1 MGVDGLEDDGINIR
15 AASGQPPERRRFAF
29 SEQAPIAWTRGRR
42 GRILDLVGPY
52 QLIKC
57 IKTLRLFPAARLP
70 VASTGQLS
78 YSRWPSCRSGDPV
91 QPGPATLTSEPSSLS
106 ARPSALP
113 PYTRRLLLWSFA
125 IGVLPPLVLIVAVA
139 SKSLYLLT
147 FIHVIS
153 GGTWTGFDIFM
164 GVIMS
169 RVLRTLDVPARVE
182 VAKRLTPTTFFIL
195 PSLAAVAVTAGIYL
209 AQTEN
214 KFDLSSPWIIA
225 ALVVVLI
232 LTAQGFGI
240 FMPNGV
246 RIFIELAKVK
256 PDTGLI
262 ARLNMRNVRLSGVQ
276 ALLQVL
282 ILLIMAHLAVY

>member
-1 MGVDGLEDDGINIR
+1 ME
-15 AASGQPPERRRFAF
+15 
-29 SEQAPIAWTRGRR
+29 
-42 GRILDLVGPY
+42 
-52 QLIKC
+52 
-57 IKTLRLFPAARLP
+57 
-70 VASTGQLS
+70 
-78 YSRWPSCRSGDPV
+78 
-91 QPGPATLTSEPSSLS
+91 PGPATLTSEPSTFL
-106 ARPSALP
+106 ARPSTLP
-113 PYTRRLLLWSFA
+113 PYTSRLLLWSFA

-164 GVIMS
+164 GVVMS

-182 VAKRLTPTTFFIL
+182 IAKRLTPTTFFIL

-214 KFDLSSPWIIA
+214 KFDLGSPWIIA